1 MIGFIG
7 GRDAKGNVQF
17 PKSRIPVRPD
27 ADGPEPMIDVRLAG
41 EEARIIS
48 VTADRLNYTPDPPF
62 WFGLAQFDNGA
73 RVMMEFTDA
82 DGRGFSVGDQVR
94 MRPRVKSFD
103 RRRGFRAYFWKAAL
117 VERPA
122 LGG

>member
-1 MIGFIG
+1 MIGFVG
-7 GRDAKGNVQF
+7 GRDAAGNVQF

-27 ADGPEPMIDVRLAG
+27 ANGPEPMQDVRLAD
-41 EEARIIS
+41 ESARIVS

-82 DGRGFSVGDQVR
+82 DSRGFSVGDPVA
-94 MRPRVKSFD
+94 MRLRIKSHD
-103 RRRGFRAYFWKAAL
+103 RRRGMRNYFWKAAPAR
-117 VERPA
+117 RPA
-122 LGG
+122 LGA